1 MYLYIEEEGD
11 KRLPLDVK
19 KLAER
24 AVEETLTF
32 VGCPYE
38 TEVNLL
44 LTENPQIRQINS
56 EQRGIDR
63 ETDVLSFPMADYETP
78 GEFEGFQE
86 ETFLFHP
93 ETGRL
98 LLGDIV
104 LSKEKVLEQAEEF
117 GHSVERE
124 YTFLIVHSMLHLM
137 GYDHMEELQRQEME
151 ELQRQIMEKLN
162 LLR

>member
-19 KLAER
+19 KLAEC

-63 ETDVLSFPMADYETP
+63 ETDVLSFPMADYEMP

-117 GHSVERE
+117 GHSIERE

-151 ELQRQIMEKLN
+151 ELQRQIMKKLN